1 METLTFAA
9 MLSQQCKCLPL
20 LPICLSYSPFF
31 LQSHQSICVW
41 ITGSYNNKSINQMD
55 SLWIVITYYLL
66 ALNSTKCLLFLMP
79 ASFLLLKEKN
89 DVHFAGRKLEE
100 PFF

>member
-1 METLTFAA
+1 
-9 MLSQQCKCLPL
+9 
-20 LPICLSYSPFF
+20 
-31 LQSHQSICVW
+31 
-41 ITGSYNNKSINQMD
+41 MD

-89 DVHFAGRKLEE
+89 DIHFAGRKLEE
-100 PFF
+100 PFFRIHFFNSGVHWAK